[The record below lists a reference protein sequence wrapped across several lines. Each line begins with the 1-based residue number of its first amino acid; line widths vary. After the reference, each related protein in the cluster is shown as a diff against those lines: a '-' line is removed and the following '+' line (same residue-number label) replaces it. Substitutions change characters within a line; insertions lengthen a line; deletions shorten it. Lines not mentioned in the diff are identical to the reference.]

1 MIVSGAFYLEMVLR
15 FIKGKEGDTG
25 MVELAKLLSKIGY
38 INEHG
43 DRICGTAAFLHYLR
57 LFDYWDKNGYDPK
70 LIERGRIFVERA
82 LGCHG
87 DKISKR
93 MKELCA

>member
-25 MVELAKLLSKIGY
+25 MVELAKRLSKIGY

-57 LFDYWDKNGYDPK
+57 LFDYWDKNGYA
-70 LIERGRIFVERA
+70 V
-82 LGCHG
+82 
-87 DKISKR
+87 
-93 MKELCA
+93 

>member
-1 MIVSGAFYLEMVLR
+1 M
-15 FIKGKEGDTG
+15 T
-25 MVELAKLLSKIGY
+25 ELAKRLSEIGY

-43 DRICGTAAFLHYLR
+43 ERICGTAAFLHYLR
-57 LFDYWDKNGYDPK
+57 LFDYWDKNGYDQK
-70 LIERGRIFVERA
+70 LVERGRIFVEMA
-82 LGCHG
+82 LECHG